1 MQDPLKLR
9 YSARRQNSLGRS
21 PVPLHVQDHDE
32 ASDDRDASELRV
44 TLKSR
49 GSQETHEP
57 ADVIDAP
64 PVALHASDDR
74 QTGGSGND
82 WTPLGE
88 QRTLET
94 EDTLDLIEARAPTDA
109 PTVTPEP
116 VIDQTETVVEG
127 SMLDA
132 RDTDI
137 APYSSYRSDTESV
150 HQAAYA
156 ATAPHIPS
164 VWESLKSPLLAITAA
179 VAVAAAVW
187 SYSGLEDA
195 RAQLASVT
203 EAKASV
209 ERSLAEARGR
219 LTAAEKAVA
228 DVKAALTSTPATP
241 PAKTIAPAK

>member
-32 ASDDRDASELRV
+32 ASDNRDASELRV

-74 QTGGSGND
+74 QTGDSGND

-88 QRTLET
+88 QRTVET

-109 PTVTPEP
+109 PTDTP
-116 VIDQTETVVEG
+116 ETVVER

-150 HQAAYA
+150 HHAAYA

-228 DVKAALTSTPATP
+228 DVKAALTSTPATS
-241 PAKTIAPAK
+241 PAKTVAPAK